1 MGSSFSS
8 SDEQQGTCPDI
19 QCCKERKSGFSMVV
33 KQNSSGKKFSSRA
46 MSLPN
51 ISLRERSPAETPD
64 SSIKHVQV
72 PSWKRP
78 PEPMEGWT
86 VKEQQIL
93 MDDLDS
99 NPHARNHHGHL
110 ERVFERTH
118 RALPDKTLKQIEQCY
133 RHLQAKRIAYFGAP
147 ESIKEGTLDQEKQ
160 SSRFTRRS
168 SQSPI
173 IDTFSTGSKGI
184 RHTSG

>member
-1 MGSSFSS
+1 MGTSFSS
-8 SDEQQGTCPDI
+8 DRQHGSCPDI

-33 KQNSSGKKFSSRA
+33 KNDSSGKKFSSRA

-93 MDDLDS
+93 IDDLDS

-133 RHLQAKRIAYFGAP
+133 HHLQAKRIAYFGP
-147 ESIKEGTLDQEKQ
+147 SVKIKDETFEKQ
-160 SSRFTRRS
+160 SSSLSRRS
-168 SQSPI
+168 SQSSNGGV
-173 IDTFSTGSKGI
+173 FSRGPKGS
-184 RHTSG
+184 RRTSA

>member
-33 KQNSSGKKFSSRA
+33 KNDSSGKKFSSRA

>member
-1 MGSSFSS
+1 M
-8 SDEQQGTCPDI
+8 
-19 QCCKERKSGFSMVV
+19 
-33 KQNSSGKKFSSRA
+33 
-46 MSLPN
+46 
-51 ISLRERSPAETPD
+51 
-64 SSIKHVQV
+64 
-72 PSWKRP
+72 
-78 PEPMEGWT
+78 
-86 VKEQQIL
+86 KEQQIL
-93 MDDLDS
+93 IDDLDS

>member
-93 MDDLDS
+93 IDDLDS

-173 IDTFSTGSKGI
+173 IDTFSTGSKGN